1 MNPLSIIVP
10 TLNEARGITDALA
23 ALTPFRMRG
32 AEIIVSDGG
41 SQDNTAYIAQRFA
54 DRVIS
59 APRGRGAQMNEG
71 ARAARGYILLFLHAD
86 TRLPPDAD
94 TQILYGRGRDTSVWG
109 RFDVDIDGHHRLLP
123 MVAALMNWRSR
134 ASGIA
139 TGDQAMFVTRE
150 AFARVGG
157 FPEIA
162 LMEDVE
168 MSRQLKRIAPPL
180 CLRARVTT
188 SGRRWEEH
196 GVLRTIW
203 LMWRLRLAYYFGAN
217 PAELAR
223 RYGYQPREDDF

>member
-1 MNPLSIIVP
+1 MPVLSIIIPV
-10 TLNEARGITDALA
+10 LNEASGIIDSLA

-32 AEIIVSDGG
+32 AEIIVADGG
-41 SQDNTAYIAQRFA
+41 SEDNTPYLAQRFA
-54 DRVIS
+54 DRVVR

-71 ARAARGYILLFLHAD
+71 ASVARGYIFLFLHAD

-94 TQILYGRGRDTSVWG
+94 TQILYGRGRDSSVWG
-109 RFDVDIDGHHRLLP
+109 RFDVEIEGRHLLLP
-123 MVAALMNWRSR
+123 VVAALMNWRSR

-162 LMEDVE
+162 LMEDVA
-168 MSRQLKRIAPPL
+168 MSRQLKRISAPL

-203 LMWRLRLAYYFGAN
+203 LMWRLRLAYYFGAD

-223 RYGYQPREDDF
+223 RYGYTPHGDEA